1 LLHSDLDV
9 ESHLVVAAAA
19 AAAAVLVEL
28 DKLVARGLR
37 RCLKKS
43 FEWDFTPASAL
54 EAIWFRVYLAFPKSC
69 FRILT
74 LLLHI
79 AFYRGLM
86 WFFCSQQLQ
95 VRKTILARCTSLVA
109 TG

>member
-1 LLHSDLDV
+1 LLHSDLHI
-9 ESHLVVAAAA
+9 EIHLVGAV
-19 AAAAVLVEL
+19 AAAVLVEL

-37 RCLKKS
+37 RCLQKA
-43 FEWDFTPASAL
+43 FEWDFNPASGL
-54 EAIWFRVYLAFPKSC
+54 EAVWFRVYLAFPKSC

-79 AFYRGLM
+79 AFYRGWM

-95 VRKTILARCTSLVA
+95 VRKLY
-109 TG
+109 

>member
-1 LLHSDLDV
+1 MLHSDLDV
-9 ESHLVVAAAA
+9 ESHLVVVA

-37 RCLKKS
+37 RRLKKS
-43 FEWDFTPASAL
+43 FEWDFTPAPAL

-79 AFYRGLM
+79 DFYRGLL